1 MNEIIQKLLD
11 WSYEHDYDVSID
23 TKLTDKPFPYVSVI
37 LSRNNYHVRHIF
49 SFYASENENL
59 YPSTKWFD
67 KGLDYEL
74 RSFLEFAEDQFSEH
88 EEETKDDGKV

>member
-11 WSYEHDYDVSID
+11 WGYEHDYDVSID
-23 TKLTDKPFPYVSVI
+23 AQLTDKPFPYVRI
-37 LSRNNYHVRHIF
+37 ELSRNTYHVQHVF
-49 SFYASENENL
+49 SLYVSENENL

-74 RSFLEFAEDQFSEH
+74 QSFLEFADDKFSKI
-88 EEETKDDGKV
+88 EEATKNDGKV